1 MNQGIFD
8 CFGRMDVF
16 SGIVFCGKQNTLRKS
31 SYQERKDEVMKH
43 VLKGA
48 AILAGVMVVH
58 IIINVICNMNGV
70 ELNSTVMSMLSTV
83 CAILIYNE
91 WIKKEK

>member
-1 MNQGIFD
+1 
-8 CFGRMDVF
+8 
-16 SGIVFCGKQNTLRKS
+16 
-31 SYQERKDEVMKH
+31 MKH

-83 CAILIYNE
+83 CAILIYSE

>member
-1 MNQGIFD
+1 
-8 CFGRMDVF
+8 
-16 SGIVFCGKQNTLRKS
+16 
-31 SYQERKDEVMKH
+31 MKH